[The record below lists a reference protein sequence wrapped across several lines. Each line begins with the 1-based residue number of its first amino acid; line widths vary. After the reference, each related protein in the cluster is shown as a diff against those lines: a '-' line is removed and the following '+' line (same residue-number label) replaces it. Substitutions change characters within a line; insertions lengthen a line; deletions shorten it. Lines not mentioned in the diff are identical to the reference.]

1 MAAVALTSEGEE
13 DVTAKL
19 AQVHLDGSSDEA
31 LEADQI
37 KVGTKKKKKKKKPK
51 NKKPAVS
58 YPSSTHF
65 FNGLNEEWTMETDGK
80 NKIPPLGEI
89 PPAEPTPPPETPQ
102 ETAKWTALLK
112 NNRRK
117 LTLPAFGLLDET
129 SRSVLDTFLT
139 PGCKNV
145 ELETPRLKLRQ
156 VQRGDLT
163 GIRKIKTEPIVQKT
177 QLYGAPTLGLIQPA
191 FQTRYIRSSIPRIT
205 TGHSRGYREEY
216 IFAITALN
224 PDEITLSSGDQLKAS
239 NRISDAKGYLAGNI
253 ALRLD
258 LHGNLFPIPGQ
269 PALHPT
275 FQQCDEAGL
284 TGTLFYEIH
293 PQLWGQGL
301 MREAFR
307 EVVRFAMEE
316 VGCESVLSDPMVG
329 NEASIRLCLAIGM
342 HLIKETTDN
351 PYGKHQ
357 LVHSISR
364 MEWYRLNRPELNLS
378 EVGKG
383 HWGGKEVCRW
393 CLNPRLWNPVVVCKC
408 GWARYC
414 SRECQRADWVW
425 VGGHGTECTSNQ

>member
-31 LEADQI
+31 PEADQI

-51 NKKPAVS
+51 NKKPA
-58 YPSSTHF
+58 
-65 FNGLNEEWTMETDGK
+65 
-80 NKIPPLGEI
+80 NKIPPLSEI
-89 PPAEPTPPPETPQ
+89 PPVEPTPPPETPQ
-102 ETAKWTALLK
+102 ETAKWTVLLK

-129 SRSVLDTFLT
+129 SRSILDTFLT

-191 FQTRYIRSSIPRIT
+191 FQTRYIRSSIP
-205 TGHSRGYREEY
+205 SNYSKGYREEY
-216 IFAITALN
+216 IFAITARN

-239 NRISDAKGYLAGNI
+239 NRISDAKGYLGNI

-342 HLIKETTDN
+342 HLIKETTEN

-364 MEWYRLNRPELNLS
+364 AEWYRLNRPELNLS

-393 CLNPRLWNPVVVCKC
+393 CLNPRLWNPVVGCKC